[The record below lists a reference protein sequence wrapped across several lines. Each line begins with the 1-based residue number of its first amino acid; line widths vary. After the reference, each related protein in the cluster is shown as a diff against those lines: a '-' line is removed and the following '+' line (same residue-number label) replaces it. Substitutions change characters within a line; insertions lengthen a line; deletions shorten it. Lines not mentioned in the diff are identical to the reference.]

1 MNENGDPILV
11 FAAGKGN
18 VNKLKNENRFFV
30 NEMVNFVG
38 IFLEINEFAC
48 VDLVKTVEILLKN
61 GANINAANKQTQT
74 TSLMVA
80 AKKGK
85 FT

>member
-1 MNENGDPILV
+1 M

-18 VNKLKNENRFFV
+18 VNKLKNGNRSFV
-30 NEMVNFVG
+30 FNKMLSFVG

-48 VDLVKTVEILLKN
+48 VDLVKTVEILLRN